1 MVAMETSPGSQ
12 SGPDAGRE
20 FSGGAVSLI
29 LHPDWSAGGD

>member
-1 MVAMETSPGSQ
+1 MVAMETAPGGE

-29 LHPDWSAGGD
+29 LHPDWSEGAD